1 MYPNV
6 IAEIKRAGLL
16 MAEVAEA
23 IGVTGSTFS
32 QKLSGKYQFTFIEA
46 VKIKEVIVQAKR
58 AKGITINIDLPLE
71 VLFEEAV

>member
-16 MAEVAEA
+16 NSEVAEA

-32 QKLSGKYQFTFIEA
+32 QKLNGRYAFTFGEA
-46 VKIKEVIVQAKR
+46 VKVKEVIAQAKR

-71 VLFEEAV
+71 VLFEEAI